1 MRIRHKI
8 LAGYLAL
15 IAVAVVLVFFF
26 LVTISDINRR
36 YADLISRDQSTLLQ
50 ANNLRA
56 GVQRQISAARSYEV
70 NPDLSLLVEYNGAI
84 HQQEEAINNITPL
97 LTTEDD
103 RETLENIKNAA
114 ATYTQLADQT
124 IELVGQGK
132 NPAQLSA
139 MRLQG
144 ETARLALINTTESF
158 IVRKNQQVSESQ
170 AALGARVEEI
180 STQLLLWS
188 LVGVIGAL
196 MAVTLLTEGFT
207 SPLRRLM
214 RSIQGITQGDL
225 QTAIAVRSRDEIGEL
240 ASVLEAMRRRLSQ
253 AAAENEALLK
263 SAREEAEKLAAT
275 QGQLEKANYG
285 LQAAL
290 ATESDARRRIEEVDR
305 IKSEFAGMIS
315 HELKTPVSYVYNY
328 AGALKEH
335 SNSLNEGQ
343 RSEFLTAIQGE
354 AQHLMT
360 LIDDILAISLL
371 DAGGLSHRF
380 VETDLRKLTDAVV
393 KDHQLTTRRHT
404 ISVKGPNALPV
415 RADPTRL
422 KQVLNNLLSNAIKY
436 SPQGGPIEVRLRSN
450 APDDTAMIYVRDHGI
465 GIDPE
470 DVPRLFDRF
479 SRIQRKETV
488 AIPGSGL
495 GLYIAHHIV
504 ETHGGRLKLQPA
516 PGKGTIAEF
525 TVPLIRH
532 DGETPELDEHE
543 LVELTA
549 GETRRR
555 ARASNGNGNGDE
567 AAALPTGDDH
577 VALSADEYPGGN
589 GSGRAARSGNGRN
602 GRNGRNGHAKIEAGE
617 DPTEGKPAVPETDGE
632 ATIS

>member
-26 LVTISDINRR
+26 LITISDINSR
-36 YADLISRDQSTLLQ
+36 YADLISRDQSILLQ

-56 GVQRQISAARSYEV
+56 AVQRQIVAARTYEV

-84 HQQEEAINNITPL
+84 HQQEEAVNNITPL
-97 LTTEDD
+97 LTNEDD

-132 NPAQLSA
+132 SPAQLSA

-144 ETARLALINTTESF
+144 ETARLALVNTTESF

-170 AALGARVEEI
+170 AALGARVDEI

-240 ASVLEAMRRRLSQ
+240 AGVLEAMRRRLSQ

-275 QGQLEKANYG
+275 QGQLEKANEE
-285 LQAAL
+285 LQVAL
-290 ATESDARRRIEEVDR
+290 ATESEARRRIEEVDR
-305 IKSEFAGMIS
+305 MKSEFAGMIS

-335 SNSLNEGQ
+335 SGSLNEGQ
-343 RSEFLTAIQGE
+343 RSEFLTAIQG
-354 AQHLMT
+354 
-360 LIDDILAISLL
+360 
-371 DAGGLSHRF
+371 
-380 VETDLRKLTDAVV
+380 
-393 KDHQLTTRRHT
+393 
-404 ISVKGPNALPV
+404 
-415 RADPTRL
+415 
-422 KQVLNNLLSNAIKY
+422 
-436 SPQGGPIEVRLRSN
+436 
-450 APDDTAMIYVRDHGI
+450 
-465 GIDPE
+465 
-470 DVPRLFDRF
+470 
-479 SRIQRKETV
+479 
-488 AIPGSGL
+488 
-495 GLYIAHHIV
+495 
-504 ETHGGRLKLQPA
+504 
-516 PGKGTIAEF
+516 
-525 TVPLIRH
+525 
-532 DGETPELDEHE
+532 
-543 LVELTA
+543 
-549 GETRRR
+549 
-555 ARASNGNGNGDE
+555 
-567 AAALPTGDDH
+567 
-577 VALSADEYPGGN
+577 
-589 GSGRAARSGNGRN
+589 
-602 GRNGRNGHAKIEAGE
+602 
-617 DPTEGKPAVPETDGE
+617 
-632 ATIS
+632 